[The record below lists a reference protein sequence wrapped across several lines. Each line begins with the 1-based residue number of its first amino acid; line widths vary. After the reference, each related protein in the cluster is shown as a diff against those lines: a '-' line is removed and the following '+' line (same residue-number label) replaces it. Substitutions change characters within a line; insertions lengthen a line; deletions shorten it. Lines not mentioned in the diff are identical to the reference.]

1 MLALASDDHHL
12 TVSNCDG
19 DTLKQFSVLGD
30 PSDVQFSEMKA
41 DERSSFGEN
50 TVSTSS
56 NSSSSSSSCS
66 SSRRRRRRRSSS
78 SNVM

>member
-19 DTLKQFSVLGD
+19 DTLKQFSILGD
-30 PSDVQFSEMKA
+30 PTDLQFSEMKA

-50 TVSTSS
+50 TVSYTH
-56 NSSSSSSSCS
+56 
-66 SSRRRRRRRSSS
+66 
-78 SNVM
+78 VVVK

>member
-41 DERSSFGEN
+41 DERSSFGDN
-50 TVSTSS
+50 TVSNIVVLAVTLNNASDY
-56 NSSSSSSSCS
+56 
-66 SSRRRRRRRSSS
+66 RAK
-78 SNVM
+78 VM